1 MFVILFIY
9 FNETFFFSSRLAV
22 SIDKPS
28 TNEIRLPLRH
38 INNKSS
44 SPPPRLPSPPPPPPQ
59 LNQDTLKT
67 LLKEHLTSLLT
78 HGASTINTNR
88 SFVHIPNERLTTK
101 TDELISTQQIKTN
114 QTSPLIFHQRSTLGL
129 TVTPVDLSSQ
139 KNLQSISIEKIAQQ
153 RNLTADSDSSST
165 LSNSRPA
172 TQPGRR
178 KFEIVFFN

>member
-1 MFVILFIY
+1 M
-9 FNETFFFSSRLAV
+9 
-22 SIDKPS
+22 
-28 TNEIRLPLRH
+28 
-38 INNKSS
+38 
-44 SPPPRLPSPPPPPPQ
+44 
-59 LNQDTLKT
+59 KT

-101 TDELISTQQIKTN
+101 TDELISTQQK
-114 QTSPLIFHQRSTLGL
+114 SPLIFHQRSTLGL

-139 KNLQSISIEKIAQQ
+139 KNLQSISIEKMAQQ
-153 RNLTADSDSSST
+153 RNLIPDSDSSST

-178 KFEIVFFN
+178 KIRNYFLIEIQIIFI